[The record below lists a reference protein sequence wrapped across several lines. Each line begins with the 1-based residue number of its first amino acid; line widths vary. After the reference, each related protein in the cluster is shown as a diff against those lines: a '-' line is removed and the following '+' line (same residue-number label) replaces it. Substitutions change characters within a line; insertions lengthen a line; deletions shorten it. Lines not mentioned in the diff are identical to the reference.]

1 MCMCIYICMYVF
13 LYGVL
18 RYLSCLNYTI
28 VKGPQIPS
36 HDSMYLYWEIKT
48 YICMYIYIYSW

>member
-48 YICMYIYIYSW
+48 YICMYIYI